1 MRYRLRVLLT
11 MLLHYSNMQMY
22 NIVSPILIKTLERLP
37 SGYSRTG
44 SMTGKYSNNRGG
56 TMRKAEPFKIKMV
69 EPISLLPRE
78 EREKALV
85 RAGYNVFSLKA
96 EEIYIDLLTDSGTG
110 AMSDRQWAGI
120 MMGDETYAG
129 SRSFYRLEQSAK
141 DIFGYKY
148 IVPAHQGRGA
158 EQVLFQTLIK
168 RAGRHRQ
175 YAFDTTMA
183 HIELNGG
190 KAVNLVHERAMTRR
204 RRIPSKVIRTL
215 KSWSAISM
223 KRRREHSIHDHYSN
237 L

>member
-1 MRYRLRVLLT
+1 
-11 MLLHYSNMQMY
+11 
-22 NIVSPILIKTLERLP
+22 
-37 SGYSRTG
+37 
-44 SMTGKYSNNRGG
+44 
-56 TMRKAEPFKIKMV
+56 MRKAEPFKIKMV

-168 RAGRHRQ
+168 KGQDVLGNMH
-175 YAFDTTMA
+175 FDTTMA

-190 KAVNLVHERAMTRR
+190 RA
-204 RRIPSKVIRTL
+204 
-215 KSWSAISM
+215 
-223 KRRREHSIHDHYSN
+223 
-237 L
+237 